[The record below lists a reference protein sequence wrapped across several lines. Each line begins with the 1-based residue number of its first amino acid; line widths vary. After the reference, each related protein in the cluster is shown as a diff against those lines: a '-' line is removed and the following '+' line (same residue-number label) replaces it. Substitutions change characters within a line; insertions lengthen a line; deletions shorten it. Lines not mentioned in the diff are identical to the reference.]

1 MLILRNCFGFLKKL
15 SYWFM
20 NFTIG
25 TKMVIVYLVVILI
38 PTFMY
43 SIYFYIQ
50 ISNNIVNMY
59 ETGNQQLM
67 EQAYSNFKGEISQ
80 IESTYQLFQYNRSVT
95 QFLNGNYPSEA
106 DEIYAYLKDIQPLFA
121 YGHASNK
128 NIEDITIY
136 RYRNSSIELKRYIL
150 GVDKFTG
157 STAVIRGIAPDKGLW
172 VLDNEGGGNLLKYYK
187 KCYSTNFYR
196 ELGFVQITVKS
207 SNLLSR
213 FNVIGKDQVLL
224 FRHDNEWF
232 AIRNGLLQKI
242 DAASETNPTISY
254 FLKSSLSEIRAGYQ
268 SNVKLLVNAL
278 QIKELD
284 VMAVLLT
291 PSAIIM
297 GDSREYT
304 PLIYLA
310 VLLVFLSLIYY
321 IIISSVTRRM
331 ARLAK
336 HIRKTDH
343 DNLSEYRGLE
353 YKDEIGALIKSYN
366 EMINR
371 IGSLVNSLNIA
382 ELKKREADFYALQ
395 AQIKPH
401 FIYNSLETIR
411 MMAETNND
419 PSVADITYN
428 LGRFMR
434 YNLSKKKDETL
445 LKDEIENVNN
455 YLQIYKVSMGER
467 LAFNININCDISLVK
482 CPGFILQPL
491 VENSL
496 HHGLSSRRG
505 RCIIEIN
512 VHENTDFMEIVI
524 CDNGVGIPEER
535 LRIIKGVLEG
545 AVASSE
551 LRTIGNGIGIVN
563 VNERI
568 KSYFGNR
575 SGLSIES
582 ADGSG
587 TTCRIQFERYG
598 RALGNAAD
606 DSGR

>member
-1 MLILRNCFGFLKKL
+1 MLILGKRFSFIKSFIKRP

-20 NFTIG
+20 NFTVG

-38 PTFMY
+38 PTVIY
-43 SIYFYIQ
+43 SVYFYLQ
-50 ISNNIVNMY
+50 ISNNIISMY

-67 EQAYSNFKGEISQ
+67 EQAYTNFKGEISQ
-80 IESTYQLFQYNRSVT
+80 IESTSQIFQYNKSVT
-95 QFLNGNYPSEA
+95 QFLNGYYTTEA
-106 DEIYAYLKDIQPLFA
+106 DEIYVYLKDIQPLFA

-136 RYRNSSIELKRYIL
+136 KYRPSTIELKRYIL
-150 GVDKFTG
+150 GLDRFTG
-157 STAVIRGIAPDKGLW
+157 STAVIKSIPPEKGLW
-172 VLDNEGGGNLLKYYK
+172 VLDDEDGGNLLKYYK

-196 ELGFVQITVKS
+196 ELGFIQITVKS
-207 SNLLSR
+207 GNLLNR
-213 FNVIGKDQVLL
+213 FNVTGNDQVLL
-224 FRHDNEWF
+224 FQHDNQWF
-232 AIRNGLLQKI
+232 IIRDGLLKKI
-242 DAASETNPTISY
+242 DVNNEADPTIRHFFESG
-254 FLKSSLSEIRAGYQ
+254 LSEMKDGYR
-268 SNVKLLVNAL
+268 SNARLLVNSL

-284 VMAVLLT
+284 VRAVLLT
-291 PSAIIM
+291 PSASVM

-304 PLIYLA
+304 PLVYLA

-321 IIISSVTRRM
+321 VIISSVTRRM
-331 ARLAK
+331 VGLAR

-343 DNLSEYRGLE
+343 DNLTGYRDLG

-366 EMINR
+366 EMIDR

-411 MMAETNND
+411 MMAETNDD

-434 YNLSKKKDETL
+434 YNLSRRRDETL
-445 LKDEIENVNN
+445 LKDEVENVNN
-455 YLQIYKVSMGER
+455 YLQIYRVSMGER
-467 LAFNININCDISLVK
+467 LVFSINVNCGIGLVK

-496 HHGLSSRRG
+496 HHGLSSHRG

-512 VHENTDFMEIVI
+512 INEDGDFMEVVI
-524 CDNGVGIPEER
+524 GDNGVGIPEEK
-535 LRIIKGVLEG
+535 LKTIQGVLEG
-545 AVASSE
+545 TVASSE
-551 LRTIGNGIGIVN
+551 LKPKGNGIGIVN

-582 ADGSG
+582 GSDSG
-587 TTCRIQFERYG
+587 TTCRIRFEKVWEG
-598 RALGNAAD
+598 PGEC
-606 DSGR
+606 G

>member
-1 MLILRNCFGFLKKL
+1 MLILGKCFSFIKSFIRKPA
-15 SYWFM
+15 YYFM

-38 PTFMY
+38 PTVIY
-43 SIYFYIQ
+43 SVYFYLQ
-50 ISNNIVNMY
+50 ISNNIINMY

-80 IESTYQLFQYNRSVT
+80 IEATCQMFQYNKSVI
-95 QFLNGNYPSEA
+95 QFLSGYYPTEA
-106 DEIYAYLKDIQPLFA
+106 DEIYVYLKDIQPLFA
-121 YGHASNK
+121 YGHSSNK

-136 RYRNSSIELKRYIL
+136 RYSAPTIELQRYIL

-157 STAVIRGIAPDKGLW
+157 SAAVVGSIPPEKGLW
-172 VLDNEGGGNLLKYYK
+172 ILDDEDGGNRLKYYK

-196 ELGFVQITVKS
+196 ELGFIQITVKS
-207 SNLLSR
+207 GDLLDR
-213 FNVIGKDQVLL
+213 FNVIGSNQVLL
-224 FRHDNEWF
+224 FQHDSEWF
-232 AIRNGLLQKI
+232 TIRDGLLKKI
-242 DAASETNPTISY
+242 DAENETDTTLRRFFDSG
-254 FLKSSLSEIRAGYQ
+254 LSEMKDGYR
-268 SNVKLLVNAL
+268 SNTRLLVNSL
-278 QIKELD
+278 QLGELD
-284 VMAVLLT
+284 VRAVLLT
-291 PSAIIM
+291 PAASVM

-304 PLIYLA
+304 PLVYLA

-321 IIISSVTRRM
+321 GIISSVTRRM
-331 ARLAK
+331 VGLAR

-343 DNLSEYRGLE
+343 DNLAEYRDLG

-371 IGSLVNSLNIA
+371 IGSLVDSLNIA

-411 MMAETNND
+411 MMAEINDD

-434 YNLSKKKDETL
+434 YNLSRRKDETL
-445 LKDEIENVNN
+445 LKDEVENANN

-467 LAFNININCDISLVK
+467 LAFSINVNCDIGLVK

-496 HHGLSSRRG
+496 HHGLSSHRG

-512 VHENTDFMEIVI
+512 INEDGDFTEIVI
-524 CDNGVGIPEER
+524 GDNGVGIPEER
-535 LRIIKGVLEG
+535 LKIIRGVLEG
-545 AVASSE
+545 TVASSE
-551 LRTIGNGIGIVN
+551 LKPKGNGIGIVN

-568 KSYFGNR
+568 KSYFGSR

-582 ADGSG
+582 GNDSG
-587 TTCRIQFERYG
+587 TTCRLRFERYG
-598 RALGNAAD
+598 RGP
-606 DSGR
+606 GECG